1 MKVLYLLA
9 IIQIKLMSL
18 QFHNLYYIKLII
30 TLQIQDLIKPHV
42 LMCLYKLSGS

>member
-18 QFHNLYYIKLII
+18 HFHNLYYIKLII
-30 TLQIQDLIKPHV
+30 TLQIQDLIIKPHV
-42 LMCLYKLSGS
+42 LMCLYK